1 MRYIIAGYVF
11 VLTLLALY
19 AVQLMWRRRRL
30 ARAVDRVSG
39 AGVAAGTATVTGA
52 ATGAPAEAAP

>member
-30 ARAVDRVSG
+30 SRAVDRVTG